1 MHTTDKHI
9 ILWSINIFC
18 GIKICTHL
26 VGAYMFSAKKARGCP
41 TINIIV
47 LIEKY
52 LSQAQSL
59 LRNRSM
65 QSHIEFFPYL

>member
-52 LSQAQSL
+52 LSQAQ
-59 LRNRSM
+59 
-65 QSHIEFFPYL
+65 I

>member
-26 VGAYMFSAKKARGCP
+26 FGAYMFSAKKARGCP

-52 LSQAQSL
+52 LS
-59 LRNRSM
+59 LRHRVVD
-65 QSHIEFFPYL
+65 